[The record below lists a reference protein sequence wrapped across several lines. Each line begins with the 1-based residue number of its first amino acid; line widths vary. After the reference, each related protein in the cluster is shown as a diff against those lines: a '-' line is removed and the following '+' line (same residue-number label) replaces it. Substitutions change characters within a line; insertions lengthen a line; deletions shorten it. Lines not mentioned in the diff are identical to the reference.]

1 MNDPYQKMMS
11 SKIKKSTDYFY
22 FQRGSV
28 STLKPWGRPTY
39 NKVKELSKELKSTTN
54 LFSKY
59 EIYIYGGCLY
69 NMSKTWDLDLF
80 FIGDSTNNI
89 QLEKDMNIIYDL
101 AFNKYRLLCD
111 IQWLKEHVDGFT
123 DTTCK
128 KTAYIVKQ
136 INEDVMIHDQRIINL
151 NYNPK
156 SIRSFAINTKLLTE
170 YLIEQE
176 YTHTKH
182 IKASFVN
189 DGLKLKH
196 DFNLELLLT
205 TDEEYYKKNTNW
217 GAKTSK
223 EWFLKHATSSSSS
236 TKQEN

>member
-1 MNDPYQKMMS
+1 MNNPYQKMMS
-11 SKIKKSTDYFY
+11 TKITKSTDYFY

-39 NKVKELSKELKSTTN
+39 NKVKELAKELKSTTN

-80 FIGDSTNNI
+80 FIGDSTDNI

-101 AFNKYRLLCD
+101 GFNKYKLACD
-111 IQWLKEHVDGFT
+111 IQWHLNHVDGFT
-123 DTTCK
+123 DTIFK

-136 INEDVMIHDQRIINL
+136 INENVMIHDERL
-151 NYNPK
+151 NVYKDDQFNV
-156 SIRSFAINTKLLTE
+156 KLLTE
-170 YLIEQE
+170 YLIEGKH
-176 YTHTKH
+176 THSKH
-182 IKASFVN
+182 IRASIAN
-189 DGLKLKH
+189 EGLKLKH

-223 EWFLKHATSSSSS
+223 EWFLKQATSSSSS

>member
-1 MNDPYQKMMS
+1 MNNPYQKMMLT
-11 SKIKKSTDYFY
+11 KITKSTDYFY

-39 NKVKELSKELKSTTN
+39 NKVKELAKELKSTTN

-80 FIGDSTNNI
+80 FIGDSTDNI

-101 AFNKYRLLCD
+101 GFNKYKLACD
-111 IQWLKEHVDGFT
+111 IQWHVDHVEGFT
-123 DTTCK
+123 DTMFK

-136 INEDVMIHDQRIINL
+136 INENVMIHDQRFNV
-151 NYNPK
+151 YK
-156 SIRSFAINTKLLTE
+156 DHEFNTKLLTE
-170 YLIEQE
+170 YLIEGK
-176 YTHTKH
+176 YTHSKH
-182 IKASFVN
+182 IRASIAN
-189 DGLKLKH
+189 EGLKLKH

-217 GAKTSK
+217 GAKTWK
-223 EWFLKHATSSSSS
+223 DEKYPRVF
-236 TKQEN
+236 

>member
-1 MNDPYQKMMS
+1 MNDSYQKMML
-11 SKIKKSTDYFY
+11 SKITKNTDYFY

-39 NKVKELSKELKSTTN
+39 NKVKELAKELKSTTN

-80 FIGDSTNNI
+80 FIGNGDDNI

-111 IQWLKEHVDGFT
+111 IQWLEKHVDGFI
-123 DTTCK
+123 DTNFK

-136 INEDVMIHDQRIINL
+136 INEDVMIRDQRINDL
-151 NYNPK
+151 KNNE
-156 SIRSFAINTKLLTE
+156 FNTKLLTE
-170 YLIEQE
+170 YLIEGK

-182 IKASFVN
+182 FKASIVN
-189 DGLKLKH
+189 NELKLKH

-217 GAKTSK
+217 GAKTWK
-223 EWFLKHATSSSSS
+223 DWNLENS

>member
-1 MNDPYQKMMS
+1 MNDLYQKMMS
-11 SKIKKSTDYFY
+11 TKIKKSTDYFY

-39 NKVKELSKELKSTTN
+39 NKVKELAKELKSSTN

-69 NMSKTWDLDLF
+69 NMSKTWDLDIF
-80 FIGDSTNNI
+80 FIGDGDDNI

-111 IQWLKEHVDGFT
+111 IQWLKEHVDGFI
-123 DTTCK
+123 DTTFK
-128 KTAYIVKQ
+128 KTAYMVKQ
-136 INEDVMIHDQRIINL
+136 INEDVMIRDQRINNL
-151 NYNPK
+151 NDNE
-156 SIRSFAINTKLLTE
+156 FNVKLLTE
-170 YLIEQE
+170 YLIEGK
-176 YTHTKH
+176 YHHTKH
-182 IKASFVN
+182 FRALIANNYS
-189 DGLKLKH
+189 KLKH

-217 GAKTSK
+217 GAKTWK
-223 EWFLKHATSSSSS
+223 DWHLENS